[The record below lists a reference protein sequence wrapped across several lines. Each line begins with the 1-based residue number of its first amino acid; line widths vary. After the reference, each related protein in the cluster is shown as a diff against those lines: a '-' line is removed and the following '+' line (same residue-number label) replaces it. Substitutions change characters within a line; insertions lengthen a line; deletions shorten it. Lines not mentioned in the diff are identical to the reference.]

1 MRRNAQL
8 KIALDLSMGR
18 ERFNCQENCKVAG
31 RGSYAQGSATCGIR
45 MPVKSCCSHKNH
57 CPVEDSQEPR
67 LLVFDVS
74 RVMAVSWKKG
84 IAAIT
89 KILKVWM
96 MCGEPQVEPIW
107 LFLNIDPYGFELS
120 DSESWECLERI
131 VKDKE
136 FKVKPVFLTK
146 GKTEREINERLH
158 IKA

>member
-1 MRRNAQL
+1 MTRYTKTTDKTL
-8 KIALDLSMGR
+8 LS
-18 ERFNCQENCKVAG
+18 EAFN
-31 RGSYAQGSATCGIR
+31 S
-45 MPVKSCCSHKNH
+45 PV
-57 CPVEDSQEPR
+57 
-67 LLVFDVS
+67 LTT
-74 RVMAVSWKKG
+74 

-96 MCGEPQVEPIW
+96 MCCEPQTEPIW

-131 VKDKE
+131 VKNKE

-146 GKTEREINERLH
+146 GKTEREINEHLH